1 MSGDELPPIP
11 PSSRSRRTREVR
23 GPRGS
28 RAVLSA
34 SDIAGIVVLG
44 VVGLAVAGVLAVV
57 IAGNL
62 FTRDPVGAGAGSPGA
77 SVSAAPSRVRAS
89 PRPTPSPSPAP
100 TPWRGPV
107 RPAPIAGAHASCGQ
121 HDLRTVTGRIAFF
134 QGPQAV
140 DGRARTAWRCKGD
153 GVGKTLR
160 VELVAPGAI
169 AAVGLVPGFAAT
181 DPVTGRDGFTTDRL
195 VLRVRW
201 ALGGRIVEQ
210 TLDPTMARLQLIR
223 IPVTRAGVVTLT
235 ILATSSAREDV
246 FAVSDIGIYAA
257 RP

>member
-11 PSSRSRRTREVR
+11 PSSRSRRTREVT

-62 FTRDPVGAGAGSPGA
+62 FARDPAGVAAGPSA
-77 SVSAAPSRVRAS
+77 SVSAPPSSARASARPSRT
-89 PRPTPSPSPAP
+89 PTPAA
-100 TPWRGPV
+100 TPWSGPV
-107 RPAPIAGAHASCGQ
+107 RPAPIADAHASCGQ
-121 HDLRTVTGRIAFF
+121 HDLRTVSGRKADF
-134 QGPQAV
+134 QGPQAI
-140 DGRARTAWRCKGD
+140 DGRARTAWRCRGD

-160 VELVAPGAI
+160 VDLVTPGAI

-181 DPVTGRDGFTTDRL
+181 DPITGRDGFTTDRR

-210 TLDPTMARLQLIR
+210 TLDPTKARLQLIR

-246 FAVSDIGIYAA
+246 FAVSDIGIYAT
-257 RP
+257 RR

>member
-1 MSGDELPPIP
+1 MSFDELPPIP
-11 PSSRSRRTREVR
+11 PSSRSRRTREVT

-62 FTRDPVGAGAGSPGA
+62 FTRDPVRVASGAPP
-77 SVSAAPSRVRAS
+77 SVSATAPTGRAS
-89 PRPTPSPSPAP
+89 ARATRSPTPTP
-100 TPWRGPV
+100 TPWHGPV
-107 RPAPIAGAHASCGQ
+107 RPAPIAAAHASCGQ
-121 HDLRTVTGRIAFF
+121 HDLRTVSGRRADF
-134 QGPQAV
+134 QGAQAI

-181 DPVTGRDGFTTDRL
+181 DPITGGDGFTTDRR

-210 TLDPTMARLQLIR
+210 TLDPSKGRLQLVR
-223 IPVTRAGVVTLT
+223 IPVTRAGVVTVT
-235 ILATSSAREDV
+235 VLATSAAPEDV
-246 FAVSDIGIYAA
+246 FAVSDIGVYAT